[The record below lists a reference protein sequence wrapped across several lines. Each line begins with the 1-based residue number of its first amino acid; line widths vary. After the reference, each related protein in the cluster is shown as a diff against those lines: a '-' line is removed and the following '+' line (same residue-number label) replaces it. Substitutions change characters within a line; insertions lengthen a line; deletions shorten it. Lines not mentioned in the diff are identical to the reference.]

1 MCEILTDEVIAAHRL
16 PIAIDQMT
24 AICQAAPAG
33 CLVQQRGEWL
43 VVIRPVIRLEPAR
56 KGGQP

>member
-43 VVIRPVIRLEPAR
+43 VVIRLEPAR